1 MTITDA
7 PNLWVPPQPFGWD
20 GHARLEKYRADDDV
34 RPVLAPWL
42 DAPPCPLDGALLGAE
57 GRDLRDEPVWQR
69 RAEPFEVIEAKNL
82 ILTAGA
88 TYVLGR
94 ITSDSAAK
102 LNATTG
108 YMAVGNGTTAVS
120 AGQTDLQGASKTRK
134 VLDATPS
141 VSGNQLQAVCTFTTA
156 DANHS
161 WDEAG
166 LANASSGATL
176 VNRFLQTFG
185 VKTSA
190 VQWILTI
197 TVTLA

>member
-7 PNLWVPPQPFGWD
+7 PNLWVPPQPMSWD
-20 GHARLEKYRADDDV
+20 GHALLEKFHPDDDV
-34 RPVLAPWL
+34 RPLWVEP
-42 DAPPCPLDGALLGAE
+42 D
-57 GRDLRDEPVWQR
+57 GRDLRGAPVWQR
-69 RAEPFEVIEAKNL
+69 RAKPFEVIEAKNL

-94 ITSDSAAK
+94 LTSDAAAK
-102 LNATTG
+102 LTNTTG